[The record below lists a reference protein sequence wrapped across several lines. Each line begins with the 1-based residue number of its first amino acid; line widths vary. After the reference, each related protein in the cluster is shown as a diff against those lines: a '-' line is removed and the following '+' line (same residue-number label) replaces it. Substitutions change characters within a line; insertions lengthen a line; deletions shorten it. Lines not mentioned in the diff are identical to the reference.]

1 MVVVVAAVVE
11 KLLVPLG
18 RLLGIV
24 PCLCSHLL
32 LPGLRCMIGLRLLS
46 LVPGSVQFV
55 LVSLFSVPLPL
66 SSAVRKF
73 WWSPLVRLA

>member
-1 MVVVVAAVVE
+1 MVVVAAVVE
-11 KLLVPLG
+11 KLLAPLG

-24 PCLCSHLL
+24 PCLCFRLL

-66 SSAVRKF
+66 SSAVRKC
-73 WWSPLVRLA
+73 WWSLLEHLS